1 MNTHKNH
8 LKDYRIKQ
16 KLTPAQLGE
25 LAGVS
30 RQTIFLI
37 EENLYSPSVRLAA
50 KFADI
55 FNTTIDSLL
64 PEIFYPDHHM
74 RLFRRSGRLPA
85 ELSRL

>member
-16 KLTPAQLGE
+16 NLTPAQLGE

-55 FNTTIDSLL
+55 FNTTIDSLFTHTL
-64 PEIFYPDHHM
+64 E
-74 RLFRRSGRLPA
+74 
-85 ELSRL
+85 EEN

>member
-55 FNTTIDSLL
+55 FNTSLL
-64 PEIFYPDHHM
+64 YTSDAADDHHM
-74 RLFRRSGRLPA
+74 RLFRRAGWLPA